1 MTQKNRFF
9 SFVIDFDFFLRCGL
23 LSKCVPIGDVR
34 FATARRLLTTNY
46 TRIEN
51 SDSNREKKKYI
62 ATRGSRSRL
71 SLEHTYL
78 DCVCVCCYLCAVLYH
93 GTLFFF
99 SSARSEPRQH
109 RINPMDNPFFFLARN
124 TTRPQRAFTRFVG
137 FTFKMVAFRLFMY
150 GCTAVT
156 PLGELFIRPLLS
168 ILDILLFYFGRALSD
183 AFPLL
188 SAVKCLCRFG
198 FVTLSITKQ
207 RTQNFNGKSQLE
219 RLKDKQI
226 KRGPIGPELTTEQ

>member
-23 LSKCVPIGDVR
+23 LSKCVPIDDVR

-109 RINPMDNPFFFLARN
+109 RINPMDNPFFFFWPEIQQDHNEHL
-124 TTRPQRAFTRFVG
+124 
-137 FTFKMVAFRLFMY
+137 
-150 GCTAVT
+150 
-156 PLGELFIRPLLS
+156 LGLLVS
-168 ILDILLFYFGRALSD
+168 HSKWLLF
-183 AFPLL
+183 AFLCMAAPQSRRWANFLFVL
-188 SAVKCLCRFG
+188 YCRF
-198 FVTLSITKQ
+198 
-207 RTQNFNGKSQLE
+207 
-219 RLKDKQI
+219 
-226 KRGPIGPELTTEQ
+226 